1 MFLCEYF
8 FSRSRTRTEEGFVD
22 AAVDAGLPVA
32 LVGQGVVHEAGLTRV
47 PVRGAPGT
55 RVVHRA
61 RVWVGEVTTERGAH
75 EAAA

>member
-1 MFLCEYF
+1 MWVF

-22 AAVDAGLPVA
+22 AAVHAGLPVA
-32 LVGQGVVHEAGLTRV
+32 LVGQGVVHEAALTRV

-55 RVVHRA
+55 RVVHGA
-61 RVWVGEVTTERGAH
+61 RVRVGEVATERGTH